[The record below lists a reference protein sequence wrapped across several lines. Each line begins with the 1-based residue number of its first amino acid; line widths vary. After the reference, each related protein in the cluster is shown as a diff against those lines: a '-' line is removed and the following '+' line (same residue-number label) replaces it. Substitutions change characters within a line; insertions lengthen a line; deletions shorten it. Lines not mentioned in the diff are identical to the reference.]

1 MDLLGNST
9 WDRVILGF
17 FRGHILKKLDFFQK
31 IAIWAHCAL
40 VMLVTARW
48 YAGGSKGE
56 QFAGHGPPQT
66 KDLSD

>member
-31 IAIWAHCAL
+31 IAIWAHCAPA
-40 VMLVTARW
+40 TAVA
-48 YAGGSKGE
+48 AGPTRLQRRTVSPDCDFLETIK
-56 QFAGHGPPQT
+56 F
-66 KDLSD
+66 L